1 MAQGRINL
9 FVGDKQVTKEE
20 ILDIYQN
27 LWKSPRG
34 VIWFRETYGPGTLS
48 YRIDT
53 GIAYP
58 CIGYNFNDNAVYTMA
73 DLNWAIALFDAEP
86 PVPYDEDAKRYLAE
100 LFPPQPDDHIDWKA
114 FLSSLRENDPEFKQ
128 RCDKLGELVDGLMKN
143 NASGRI
149 DMDKVEIIPPS
160 S

>member
-1 MAQGRINL
+1 MAQQRINL
-9 FVGDKQVTKEE
+9 YVGDKQVTKEE

-34 VIWFRETYGPGTLS
+34 VIWFRETYGPRTLS

-58 CIGYNFNDNAVYTMA
+58 CIGYNYNGQAVYTMA
-73 DLNWAIALFDAEP
+73 DYNWAKALFEAEP
-86 PVPYDEDAKRYLAE
+86 PVLYDEETKRFLAE
-100 LFPPQPDDHIDWKA
+100 LFPPQPYEHIDWKE
-114 FLSSLRENDPEFKQ
+114 FLSLLKENDPEFKQ
-128 RCDKLGELVDGLMKN
+128 RSDKLSELVNGLMQN